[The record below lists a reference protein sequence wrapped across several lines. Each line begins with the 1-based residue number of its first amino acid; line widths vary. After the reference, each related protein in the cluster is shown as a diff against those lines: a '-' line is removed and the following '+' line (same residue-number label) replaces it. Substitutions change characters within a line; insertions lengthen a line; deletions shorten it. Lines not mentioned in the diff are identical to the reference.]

1 MSEYRKLDI
10 DHLDI
15 VRIFSPEYINTAHH
29 LNYDWFRFINDK
41 DIGVTATLQC
51 RGNHGFPIHRYFI
64 SDEKK
69 WMLTKLKYGF

>member
-29 LNYDWFRFINDK
+29 LNYDWFRFINDL
-41 DIGVTATLQC
+41 DIGVTATIH
-51 RGNHGFPIHRYFI
+51 NKDGFPIHRYFI